1 VLCLWI
7 REKNDEGHTITEL
20 IINPIQQ
27 TVEIRNC
34 DFMAD
39 QTMNL
44 TAFKQLCFDNNW
56 EGTLY
61 KVRATEEAIEEAILD
76 AYYGVERDHETPT
89 ISPS

>member
-1 VLCLWI
+1 M
-7 REKNDEGHTITEL
+7 

-27 TVEIRNC
+27 TIEIRNC

-56 EGTLY
+56 EGTLH
-61 KVRATEEAIEEAILD
+61 KVLATEEAIEEAILD
-76 AYYGVERDHETPT
+76 AYYGVERNHATPT